1 MNLNLPG
8 SISQH
13 IHRDTIFSQREIVIN
28 IPTVDT
34 NESNGATLVFDGSGK
49 EPLSYLNFLLKRNEF
64 EEAIVCTN
72 KGDAFVRDSNM
83 FHAGRT
89 NHTNFI
95 RPMFA
100 ISIRKK
106 EPHIR
111 YANYQNY
118 NVIEDNEFKISYN
131 WYKNNGFSFFMER
144 VYYLIPFLKD
154 LRRIIMSIVR
164 NKDFPT

>member
-1 MNLNLPG
+1 MLAKSKMIG
-8 SISQH
+8 S
-13 IHRDTIFSQREIVIN
+13 F
-28 IPTVDT
+28 
-34 NESNGATLVFDGSGK
+34 
-49 EPLSYLNFLLKRNEF
+49 SYLNFLLKRNEF

-106 EPHIR
+106 NHTYGMI
-111 YANYQNY
+111 
-118 NVIEDNEFKISYN
+118 ITKIT
-131 WYKNNGFSFFMER
+131 M
-144 VYYLIPFLKD
+144 
-154 LRRIIMSIVR
+154 
-164 NKDFPT
+164 